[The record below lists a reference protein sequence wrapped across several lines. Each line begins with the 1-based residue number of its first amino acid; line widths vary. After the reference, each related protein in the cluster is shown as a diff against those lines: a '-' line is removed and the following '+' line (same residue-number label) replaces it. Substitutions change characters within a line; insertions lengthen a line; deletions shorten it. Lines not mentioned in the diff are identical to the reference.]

1 MNAKKFAAAVLA
13 LVMALSLTAVAF
25 AEAGSNTHTSMPGSD
40 TIGVTGA
47 YSGDGTKDVYS
58 VKVEWGEM
66 SFTYKTTGEKIW
78 NPETHKYDVAEGD
91 GWQATGND
99 VTVTN
104 HSNRPVN
111 VEFRF
116 TKDTETYKGEY
127 TGAMSVMSEQLAAG
141 VENKPDEAASVTST
155 LTLTGTL
162 NAVETTTTK
171 LGEITVSLSE
181 VTPTQP

>member
-1 MNAKKFAAAVLA
+1 MNAKRFAAAVLA

-66 SFTYKTTGEKIW
+66 SFTYKTTGEKTW
-78 NPETHKYDVAEGD
+78 DPATHTYDFTEGD
-91 GWQATGND
+91 GWVFSGNE
-99 VTVTN
+99 VKVTN

-116 TKDTETYKGEY
+116 TKNTDTYKGEY
-127 TGAMSVMSEQLAAG
+127 TGAMSVTSEQLAAG
-141 VENKPDEAASVTST
+141 VENKPDEADSVTSA
-155 LTLTGTL
+155 LTLEGTL
-162 NAVETTTTK
+162 NATVGAGTK
-171 LGEITVSLSE
+171 LGEITVSLSA
-181 VTPTQP
+181 VTQEP

>member
-1 MNAKKFAAAVLA
+1 MNAKRFAAAVLA

-66 SFTYKTTGEKIW
+66 SFTYKTTGEKTW
-78 NPETHKYDVAEGD
+78 DPTDHTYNFTEGD
-91 GWQATGND
+91 GWQATGNE

-104 HSNRPVN
+104 HSNVPVD
-111 VEFRF
+111 VKFSF
-116 TKDTETYKGEY
+116 TKNADTYKGEY
-127 TGAMSVMSEQLAAG
+127 TGAMSVTSEQLAAG

-155 LTLTGTL
+155 LTLSGTL
-162 NAVETTTTK
+162 NAVETTSTK
-171 LGEITVSLSE
+171 LGEITVSLSA
-181 VTPTQP
+181 V

>member
-1 MNAKKFAAAVLA
+1 MNAKRFAAAVLA

-47 YSGDGTKDVYS
+47 YSGDSTKDVYS

-66 SFTYKTTGEKIW
+66 SFTYKTTGEKNW
-78 NPETHKYDVAEGD
+78 DPVTHTYNVAEGD
-91 GWQATGND
+91 GWQATGNK

-111 VEFRF
+111 VEFSF
-116 TKDTETYKGEY
+116 EKDTKTYKGGY
-127 TGAMSVMSEQLAAG
+127 TGAMSVTSKQLTAG
-141 VENKPDEAASVTST
+141 VENKPNEADSVTSE
-155 LTLTGTL
+155 LTLSGTL
-162 NAVETTTTK
+162 NAVETTSTK
-171 LGEITVSLSE
+171 LGEITVSLSV
-181 VTPTQP
+181 VTQEP

>member
-1 MNAKKFAAAVLA
+1 MNAKRFAAAVLA
-13 LVMALSLTAVAF
+13 LVMALSLTTVAF
-25 AEAGSNTHTSMPGSD
+25 ATEMAHNNTHDTVPSSE
-40 TIGVTGA
+40 TIGVNGA

-99 VTVTN
+99 VKVTN

-116 TKDTETYKGEY
+116 AKDTTTYKGEY
-127 TGAMSVMSEQLAAG
+127 TGTMSVTSERLAAG

-155 LTLTGTL
+155 LTLSGTL
-162 NAVETTTTK
+162 NAVETTSTK
-171 LGEITVSLSE
+171 LGEITVSLSA
-181 VTPTQP
+181 V